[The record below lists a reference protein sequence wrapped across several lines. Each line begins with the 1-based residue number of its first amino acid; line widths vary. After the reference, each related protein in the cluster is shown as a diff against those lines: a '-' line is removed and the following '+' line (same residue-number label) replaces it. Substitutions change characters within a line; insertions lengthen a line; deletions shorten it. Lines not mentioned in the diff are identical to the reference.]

1 MPTPDPQFLDRDVV
15 DELHQESLAG
25 SGGAPGIRSE
35 TGIGSAMAAPIND
48 YLYSGADLF
57 EIAAAYVYHIAQAQ
71 AYLDGNKRTA
81 ACALS
86 FLKVNGV
93 STDNDAFPLYEALV
107 AVGERRMTKAEL
119 AERFR
124 ALFGP

>member
-1 MPTPDPQFLDRDVV
+1 MPDPEFLDRGAV
-15 DELHQESLAG
+15 DELHQESLAQF
-25 SGGAPGIRSE
+25 GGASGIRSE
-35 TGIGSAMAAPIND
+35 TGIESAIAAPIND
-48 YLYSGADLF
+48 HFYNGADLF
-57 EIAAAYVYHIAQAQ
+57 EIAAAYAYHIAQAQ

-81 ACALS
+81 AACALS
-86 FLKVNGV
+86 FLKINGV

-119 AERFR
+119 AVRFR